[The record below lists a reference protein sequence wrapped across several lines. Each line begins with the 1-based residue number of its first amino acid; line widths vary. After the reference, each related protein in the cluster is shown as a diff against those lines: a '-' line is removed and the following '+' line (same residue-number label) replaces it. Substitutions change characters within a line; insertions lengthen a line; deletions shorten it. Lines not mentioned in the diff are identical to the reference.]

1 MKIAHSHYKEIVQD
15 IRDFIE
21 KQREN
26 GTIVH
31 GYFKEISPVNNH
43 AKIEL
48 EKKIYLNKGSLIL
61 IENLLGRLIDV
72 YGNKIIVEFKKDASR
87 FLEKK
92 VEIDTS
98 RNNIILN
105 RLEKTITK
113 IEEEEL
119 DADSQKF
126 LDFLVH
132 KGNPT
137 YKNIDF
143 PSSSN
148 LNESQ
153 REVVEKSLAARDF
166 HLVMGPP
173 GTGKTHVITNLIN
186 DSFKEDKKILI
197 TAHTNVGVDN
207 ILERIEGIDEDL
219 ILRVGPA
226 QSIAPSVARYSIGK
240 RREKHPLWKEVV
252 EYENTIKMCYED
264 IGSRWDELRGI
275 KSSIEQMQVER
286 DEIKSKLEEFLEKR
300 EKFDLLAKESK
311 PLPIKKLVDLKVK
324 EKEIS
329 NKEITA
335 AEYYYLA
342 LDILAFKILEKDLPK
357 GEDYYQLEEDIQ
369 EMHANK
375 SKKRIS
381 GIIRR
386 KSYQEYLDDLKKME
400 KSYNEMTES
409 YNRYWRIRD
418 PVEVRYKK
426 LYSDRE
432 GKPDEDAVK
441 CELDMLDVHQEYLEL
456 KKNEL
461 TNQIEYNKDKLIYEC
476 YIHFL
481 ESVDYSK
488 KTEEEKIKSLN
499 TQIHLLVTEK
509 DRLIGEIRN
518 IKNTISKR
526 QEEQLE
532 LILSIERE
540 ILDNSQ
546 IIATTVISSAQYLLD
561 EEKFDL
567 MLMDEASQVAT
578 YMSLMTLLKC
588 KKFILV
594 GDHKQLQPIPEE
606 KLKSDLNLSIFNR
619 LISLYPE
626 NYTFLDTQYRMNQ
639 EIAELSS
646 ELFYEGKLKTHPP
659 IVDQTLNLNIESQL
673 KRIN

>member
-1 MKIAHSHYKEIVQD
+1 M
-15 IRDFIE
+15 
-21 KQREN
+21 
-26 GTIVH
+26 
-31 GYFKEISPVNNH
+31 
-43 AKIEL
+43 
-48 EKKIYLNKGSLIL
+48 
-61 IENLLGRLIDV
+61 
-72 YGNKIIVEFKKDASR
+72 
-87 FLEKK
+87 
-92 VEIDTS
+92 
-98 RNNIILN
+98 
-105 RLEKTITK
+105 
-113 IEEEEL
+113 
-119 DADSQKF
+119 
-126 LDFLVH
+126 LV
-132 KGNPT
+132 
-137 YKNIDF
+137 
-143 PSSSN
+143 
-148 LNESQ
+148 
-153 REVVEKSLAARDF
+153 
-166 HLVMGPP
+166 
-173 GTGKTHVITNLIN
+173 
-186 DSFKEDKKILI
+186 
-197 TAHTNVGVDN
+197 
-207 ILERIEGIDEDL
+207 
-219 ILRVGPA
+219 
-226 QSIAPSVARYSIGK
+226 
-240 RREKHPLWKEVV
+240 
-252 EYENTIKMCYED
+252 
-264 IGSRWDELRGI
+264 
-275 KSSIEQMQVER
+275 
-286 DEIKSKLEEFLEKR
+286 
-300 EKFDLLAKESK
+300 
-311 PLPIKKLVDLKVK
+311 
-324 EKEIS
+324 
-329 NKEITA
+329 
-335 AEYYYLA
+335 
-342 LDILAFKILEKDLPK
+342 
-357 GEDYYQLEEDIQ
+357 
-369 EMHANK
+369 
-375 SKKRIS
+375 
-381 GIIRR
+381 
-386 KSYQEYLDDLKKME
+386 
-400 KSYNEMTES
+400 
-409 YNRYWRIRD
+409 
-418 PVEVRYKK
+418 
-426 LYSDRE
+426 
-432 GKPDEDAVK
+432 
-441 CELDMLDVHQEYLEL
+441 VHQEYLEL